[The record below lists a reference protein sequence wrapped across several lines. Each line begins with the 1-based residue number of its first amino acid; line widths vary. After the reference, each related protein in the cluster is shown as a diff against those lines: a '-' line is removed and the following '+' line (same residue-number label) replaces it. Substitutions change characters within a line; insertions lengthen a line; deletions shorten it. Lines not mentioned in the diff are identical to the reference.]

1 MRIIHGRR
9 AGNRDG
15 PPCENRDLSP
25 TDRSDT
31 ATIVSTAVVAYA
43 ATDVVH
49 EVCGHALAAAFPR
62 NKGPVDHIG
71 RGGERASSRLVA
83 AAGTTA
89 NVVAA
94 AIAFAMISRRQPFE
108 ATRYCL
114 WLFASV
120 NALNVGYLVYSGVLT
135 TATGPS

>member
-1 MRIIHGRR
+1 VRIIHGRR

-49 EVCGHALAAAFPR
+49 EVCGHALAAAFPGI
-62 NKGPVDHIG
+62 KVLSITSVAV
-71 RGGERASSRLVA
+71 ESASSSRLVA
-83 AAGTTA
+83 AA
-89 NVVAA
+89 
-94 AIAFAMISRRQPFE
+94 
-108 ATRYCL
+108 
-114 WLFASV
+114 
-120 NALNVGYLVYSGVLT
+120 
-135 TATGPS
+135 